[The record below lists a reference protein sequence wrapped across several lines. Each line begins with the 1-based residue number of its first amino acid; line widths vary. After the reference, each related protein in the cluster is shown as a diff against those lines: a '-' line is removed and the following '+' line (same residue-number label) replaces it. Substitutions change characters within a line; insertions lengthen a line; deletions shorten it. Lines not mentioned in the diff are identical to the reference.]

1 MCVRR
6 DGGGEGITV
15 LSMGEEMCLRVTLL
29 RIKMKPDSGVSISTD
44 ERQNVSAPL
53 LLYYMF
59 IESHTLLSSILVPRT
74 LKIAF

>member
-1 MCVRR
+1 MCVGR

-53 LLYYMF
+53 LRV
-59 IESHTLLSSILVPRT
+59 H
-74 LKIAF
+74 